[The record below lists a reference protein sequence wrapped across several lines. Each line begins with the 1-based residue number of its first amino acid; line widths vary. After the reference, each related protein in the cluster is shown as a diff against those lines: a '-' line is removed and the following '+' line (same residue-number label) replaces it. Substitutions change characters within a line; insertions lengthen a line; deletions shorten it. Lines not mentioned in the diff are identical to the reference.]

1 MAGWS
6 LARTGICA
14 GAVVAAVEGALLF
27 AGNGA
32 VLHGQLL
39 DPDCYMH
46 LQRTLRMMLDGRWH
60 ETLDPRLNAPFGY
73 AIHWTALFDL
83 LLAAG
88 AAGLHFLGLGL
99 RQALLLWGSAIS
111 PVLLIAALAVL
122 AWGVK
127 TRLPGLLFLWLVLL
141 LFTQPELAGAF
152 IAGRPDHQSLVL
164 GLLLAQLAWL
174 YGLFDGRTGWRWAV
188 AAGVL
193 AGVQLCASVEGLLT
207 ILLAVAAVAGAWLFY
222 GKCCLTDLWLYLAA
236 CAVTVF
242 AWLLWENGQFLN
254 QPAYDRVSVVQL
266 WALIA
271 MLLGLGALERSE
283 AHGLLQTTPLRWAA
297 AAVAGVGAAV
307 LIGVLF
313 PDFFLGPWPHL
324 DPVVAAWH
332 QEITELHPLAPLSW
346 QGLGAFL
353 GQMTA
358 CVLALPL
365 VIARL
370 RHRDDG
376 PLMLLSLIGFVLFGT
391 LALFQMRWAGEAQA
405 VMLLPWTLTTVR
417 IMQSEVSFRRVP
429 LRSFALAGALLLQ
442 MLPGMLVSGPVSL
455 ASFTTHPAG
464 ACAWNQATA
473 VMGESLPKDSIVMAP
488 LWYGPEILWY
498 SDLRVVAGPYE
509 MAPALADTYAFF
521 DGSEEAAH
529 GVVQRRRIGH
539 VLVCRNDRGKGFGK
553 ALAAGRVPTWLEPES
568 FKDGPEEFALFRVA
582 D

>member
-6 LARTGICA
+6 LVRTGICA
-14 GAVVAAVEGALLF
+14 GAVVAAVQGVLLF

-32 VLHGQLL
+32 VLQGQLL

-46 LQRTLRMMLDGRWH
+46 LQRTLKMMLDGRWH
-60 ETLDPRLNAPFGY
+60 GTLDPRLNAPYGY
-73 AIHWTALFDL
+73 VLHWTALFDL

-88 AAGLHFLGLGL
+88 AAVLHFLGLGL
-99 RQALLLWGSAIS
+99 RQALLVWGSAIS

-127 TRLPGLLFLWLVLL
+127 TRVTGPAFLWLVLL

-152 IAGRPDHQSLVL
+152 IAGRPDHHSLVL
-164 GLLLAQLAWL
+164 GLLLVQLAWL
-174 YGLFDGRTGWRWAV
+174 YALFDGRTGWRWAV

-193 AGVQLCASVEGLLT
+193 AGVQLCTSVEGLLT
-207 ILLAVAAVAGAWLFY
+207 ILLAVAAVAGAWLIY
-222 GKCCLTDLWLYLAA
+222 GKRCLTDLWLYLAA

-271 MLLGLGALERSE
+271 MLLGLGALERIES
-283 AHGLLQTTPLRWAA
+283 HGLLQTKPLRFAA
-297 AAVAGVGAAV
+297 AAAASVGAAV
-307 LIGVLF
+307 LTGVLF

-332 QEITELHPLAPLSW
+332 KQITELQPLAPLTW
-346 QGLGAFL
+346 HGAGAFL

-365 VIARL
+365 VLARL
-370 RHRDDG
+370 RHRNDG
-376 PLMLLSLIGFVLFGT
+376 PLMLLSLIGFVLFGA

-405 VMLLPWTLTTVR
+405 VMLLPWTLTTLR
-417 IMQSEVSFRRVP
+417 LMQSEVSFLRLP

-442 MLPGMLVSGPVSL
+442 MLPGVLVSGPVSL

-464 ACAWNQATA
+464 ACAWSKATA
-473 VMGESLPKDSIVMAP
+473 AISESVPKDSIVMAP
-488 LWYGPEILWY
+488 LWYGPEILWH
-498 SDLRVVAGPYE
+498 SEARVVAGPYE
-509 MAPALADTYAFF
+509 MTSALADTYAFF
-521 DGSEEAAH
+521 DGSEAAAH
-529 GVVQRRRIGH
+529 GVVLRRHIGQ
-539 VLVCRNDRGKGFGK
+539 VLLCRADQGKGFGK
-553 ALAAGRVPTWLEPES
+553 ALAAGHVPAWLEPEV
-568 FKDGPEEFALFRVA
+568 FKDGPEEFALYRVM